1 MQSNKLI
8 DDYSQQINQLKD
20 DRKQTRK
27 ELTKEYFKVALVL
40 VLFILAT
47 VFIINMTIGYL
58 LSGIDIADGGR
69 AANILGMVG
78 VAIFIIFIG
87 ISAMLEKRFQSN
99 KKIVSYRQD
108 LKSIDYQI
116 NFLDRISKEL
126 NEV

>member
-27 ELTKEYFKVALVL
+27 ELTKEYFKVALVF

>member
-69 AANILGMVG
+69 AANILGIVG

>member
-27 ELTKEYFKVALVL
+27 VLIKEYFKVALVF

-69 AANILGMVG
+69 AANILGIVG